1 MQHTRVAELRGVKW
15 DDISSIAAIAQ
26 APSLRQAAREAAV
39 TPSTLVRQIQRLEAQ
54 LGTQIFERRS
64 RGMALTE
71 AGQVILK
78 IAEEME
84 WQFMKLREVA
94 NLDGKR
100 QGLVK
105 IAAPELL
112 VSLWLG
118 ARLNDFV
125 AENRSF
131 TLALEHLDKRADEA
145 CDDADLVISFVKP
158 QNPDLVAARICTIH
172 LHPFASADFIERNGL
187 PDGVRRGKTMFTV
200 KASDKFLRQSELDAV
215 IQRQGAET
223 REALV
228 TGSTLSQI
236 EAMEKGLA
244 LGELPNFIV
253 ATGGRL
259 VPLEFGHKRS
269 IPVWLC
275 YRQQVRR
282 VERVAAVISWLK
294 QVFDEKRYPWFRADP
309 MHPAE
314 IMQIIGH
321 AMGGQKF
328 MPRWATEHLSRPG
341 LPPLPP
347 RALRPPPKA
356 ASRAKAAPHAKTAR
370 PANVA
375 LVPTPSP

>member
-26 APSLRQAAREAAV
+26 APSLRQAARDAAV

-54 LGTQIFERRS
+54 LGTQIFHRSS
-64 RGMALTE
+64 RGMTLTE

-100 QGLVK
+100 QGLVR

-125 AENRSF
+125 ADNRGF
-131 TLALEHLDKRADEA
+131 TLAMEHLDKRADEA
-145 CDDADLVISFVKP
+145 CDEADLVISFVKP
-158 QNPDLVAARICTIH
+158 QNPDLVAVRLCTVH
-172 LHPFASADFIERNGL
+172 LHPFASVDYIERNGL
-187 PDGVRRGKTMFTV
+187 PDGIRRGKTVFTV
-200 KASDKFLRQSELDAV
+200 KSSDKLLRQSELDA
-215 IQRQGAET
+215 IFQRQGAET

-259 VPLEFGHKRS
+259 VPLEIGHKRS

-282 VERVAAVISWLK
+282 VERVAAVIAWLK

-314 IMQIIGH
+314 IMQLIGH
-321 AMGGQKF
+321 AMGGEKF
-328 MPRWATEHLSRPG
+328 MPRWAAEHLSRPV
-341 LPPLPP
+341 LAPLP
-347 RALRPPPKA
+347 RALRPPPKGA
-356 ASRAKAAPHAKTAR
+356 PRARAAR
-370 PANVA
+370 PGNVA
-375 LVPTPSP
+375 LVPTPSA